1 MLQPLTFLR
10 WLACAALLAATAA
23 QAQGSHPAD
32 SRRSGYEF
40 MSPSTQALQKD
51 DSQNPGMLWV
61 QDGRALWQKNQG
73 ASNKACATCH
83 GDAASSMKGVATR
96 YPAFDGSLNRPVNLQ
111 QRINQCRVKHQQAQ
125 ALPAQGPDSLGL
137 ESFVGL
143 QSRGLPIN
151 PPPDERLAIHRAKG
165 EQLFHQRMGQLN
177 LSCAQCHNQ
186 LAGQRLGGSTI
197 PQAHPTGYPQYRLE
211 WQAVGALQR
220 RLRNCMTGVRAQPYA
235 WDAAEM
241 LELEL
246 YLAQRAQGMVLETPG
261 VRP

>member
-1 MLQPLTFLR
+1 MRNFL
-10 WLACAALLAATAA
+10 CALLCTILLGGTAL
-23 QAQGSHPAD
+23 QAQPAKNSAPD
-32 SRRSGYEF
+32 SRRSGFEF

-61 QDGRALWQKNQG
+61 QDGHALWQKNQG

-83 GDAASSMKGVATR
+83 GDAAQSMKGVAAR
-96 YPAFDGSLNRPVNLQ
+96 YPAFDAALKRPVNLQ
-111 QRINQCRVKHQQAQ
+111 QRINQCRVKHQRAE
-125 ALPAQGPDSLGL
+125 ALPAQSNDLLGL
-137 ESFVGL
+137 ASFVGL
-143 QSRGLPIN
+143 QSRGLPLA
-151 PPPDERLAIHRAKG
+151 PPPDERLAPHRARG
-165 EQLFHQRMGQLN
+165 EQLFHQRIGQLN

-211 WQAVGALQR
+211 WQALGSLQR

-246 YLAQRAQGMVLETPG
+246 YLAQRAQGMALETPG